1 MYPHEQDESKK
12 KYLIVAVIFH
22 LLLFFGIFLF
32 KGFNTEAEVEVNND
46 IPPESSTLDNAVVSD
61 ENLQDLEEKK
71 KEVETLQKDSMKANA
86 IDASKVEEAIQNHN
100 NEIAETAAKAERE
113 RLDKIR
119 KAEEV
124 KERKRQ
130 DEIALKKKIEDEKQE
145 KIKQEKAAKEAK
157 EEAVRKEK
165 QKEEDRK
172 KLEEKQK
179 AQEEKEKLERIE
191 KAKAAEEE
199 RKRKSAEAIKKAE
212 AERQSLLKKK
222 ALEAKRLSNQ
232 NRGYDSS
239 QKSLSND
246 QKLAYLRAYRDDIYN
261 KVYSNWL
268 RPGYSKRGWEC
279 VAHITQTPTGKV
291 TNVKIV
297 SCQGDTEFQ
306 NSVKKAIYK
315 SSPLPLPKHDSLFNE
330 TVEIKFKVT

>member
-22 LLLFFGIFLF
+22 LLLFFGIFMF
-32 KGFNTEAEVEVNND
+32 KGFNTEAVVEMNND

-61 ENLQDLEEKK
+61 ENLQALDEKK
-71 KEVETLQKDSMKANA
+71 KEIEKLENDSMKANA
-86 IDASKVEEAIQNHN
+86 VDASKVEEAIQNHN

-113 RLDKIR
+113 RLEKIR
-119 KAEEV
+119 KVEEA
-124 KERKRQ
+124 KEKKRQ

-145 KIKQEKAAKEAK
+145 KIKQEKAAKE
-157 EEAVRKEK
+157 EATRKEK

-179 AQEEKEKLERIE
+179 AQAEKEKLERLE

-199 RKRKSAEAIKKAE
+199 RKRKSAEAIEKAE
-212 AERQSLLKKK
+212 AERQLMLKKK
-222 ALEAKRLSNQ
+222 ALEAKRISNQ
-232 NRGYDSS
+232 NRGYNSS